1 MEVASKEL
9 FRRHKVSVSAALVP
23 RRHLCPGGI
32 IRTGESVFT
41 PLHKLGLR
49 GIQTFFF
56 IYIFYHYPGIDSQ
69 IKAVGDIVPETLLSY
84 IRDPPQNKQLYMS
97 LQEYGLFWLRGN

>member
-23 RRHLCPGGI
+23 RRDLCPRGV
-32 IRTGESVFT
+32 IRTGERVFT
-41 PLHKLGLR
+41 R
-49 GIQTFFF
+49 VSQTGPTRNSAFFF

-69 IKAVGDIVPETLLSY
+69 IKA
-84 IRDPPQNKQLYMS
+84 
-97 LQEYGLFWLRGN
+97 

>member
-41 PLHKLGLR
+41 PFHKLGLR

-69 IKAVGDIVPETLLSY
+69 IKA
-84 IRDPPQNKQLYMS
+84 
-97 LQEYGLFWLRGN
+97 